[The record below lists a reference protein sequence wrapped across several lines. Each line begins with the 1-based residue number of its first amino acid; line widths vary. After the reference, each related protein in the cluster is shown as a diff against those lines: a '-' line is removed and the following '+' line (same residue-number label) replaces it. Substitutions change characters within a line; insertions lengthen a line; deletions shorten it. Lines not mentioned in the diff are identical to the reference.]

1 LTVEA
6 LGGESQLCECV
17 QRAPLLVWGEVG
29 EKGGQLTAAQQVD
42 LLDRVAPRVRRDDRD
57 DAPVIFCTAALNETV
72 LDHPV
77 DDAGH
82 IGQRHLERFG
92 ETAHGRRTIAQQH
105 EENVKLRRG
114 NRAQAALLGDSST
127 LSGNQGL

>member
-57 DAPVIFCTAALNETV
+57 NAPVVICAAALHEAV

-82 IGQRHLERFG
+82 VGQRHIERFR
-92 ETAHGRRTIAQQH
+92 ETAHGRGTIAQQH

-114 NRAQAALLGDSST
+114 NCAQAALLRDSST